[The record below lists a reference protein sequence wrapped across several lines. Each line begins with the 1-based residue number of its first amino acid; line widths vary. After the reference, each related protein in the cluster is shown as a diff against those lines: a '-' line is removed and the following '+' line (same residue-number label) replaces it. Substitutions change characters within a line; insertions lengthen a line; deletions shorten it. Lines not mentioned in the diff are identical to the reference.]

1 MDVAIAVVGGYCGC
15 LGIVAAS
22 AVNTKTVGCM
32 YLLCNFSWSYCSLV
46 ALLAGLA
53 CWLVSFVATPGT
65 RPAAR
70 LVLPRRPGITCT

>member
-32 YLLCNFSWSYCSLV
+32 YLLCNF
-46 ALLAGLA
+46 
-53 CWLVSFVATPGT
+53 F
-65 RPAAR
+65 
-70 LVLPRRPGITCT
+70 LVLLLTCCFVGWPGLLVG